1 MEAISSIKVIRS
13 ADTLQAFL
21 ADFLIDKVRFKV
33 YSIVGILRGLAP
45 IEVFQMKSTDIE
57 RRNRDLKRSQKKAE
71 LLEKRSSRENRSVGD
86 FINAFVELFFYDAEK
101 IYNLEM
107 SDEILFL
114 LEEMKEE
121 QPEKQWENIITKA
134 VKKTKV
140 KAKDEAI
147 AALKDIAEI

>member
-1 MEAISSIKVIRS
+1 
-13 ADTLQAFL
+13 
-21 ADFLIDKVRFKV
+21 
-33 YSIVGILRGLAP
+33 
-45 IEVFQMKSTDIE
+45 MKSTDIE

-71 LLEKRSSRENRSVGD
+71 MQGRRSAKENRSVGD
-86 FINAFVELFFYDAEK
+86 FINAFVELFFFDAEK

-114 LEEMKEE
+114 LEEMKDE
-121 QPEKQWENIITKA
+121 QPEKQWENIINKA

-147 AALKDIAEI
+147 TMLKEIAEI

>member
-1 MEAISSIKVIRS
+1 
-13 ADTLQAFL
+13 
-21 ADFLIDKVRFKV
+21 
-33 YSIVGILRGLAP
+33 
-45 IEVFQMKSTDIE
+45 MKSTDIE
-57 RRNRDLKRSQKKAE
+57 RRNRDLKRSQKKQE
-71 LLEKRSSRENRSVGD
+71 LLEKRSTREDRSVGD
-86 FINAFVELFFYDAEK
+86 FINAFHELFFFDAEK

-121 QPEKQWENIITKA
+121 QPEKQWYNIINKA

-147 AALKDIAEI
+147 EALKDIAEI

>member
-1 MEAISSIKVIRS
+1 
-13 ADTLQAFL
+13 
-21 ADFLIDKVRFKV
+21 
-33 YSIVGILRGLAP
+33 
-45 IEVFQMKSTDIE
+45 MKSTDIE
-57 RRNRDLKRSQKKAE
+57 RRNRDLKRSQKKEE

-121 QPEKQWENIITKA
+121 QPEKQWENIIVKA

-147 AALKDIAEI
+147 EALKDIAEI